1 MASEYGYM
9 ESFAMKVGKRSICW
23 WCKNLLQKRG
33 YLCPTEKQ
41 YLLPSGK
48 ITKLQPAGLISFDS

>member
-23 WCKNLLQKRG
+23 WCKDVLEQRG
-33 YLCPTEKQ
+33 YLHPMENQ
-41 YLLPSGK
+41 YILSSGK
-48 ITKLQPAGLISFDS
+48 VTRHLPGDLLNA